1 MSLRGT
7 VADPLP
13 RSTHRGRVVEA
24 EGLPYHAPPMTV
36 VRQAVSKV
44 PQITIFFWVTKLL
57 TTAMGEATS
66 DYLVRVLNPVLAVGL
81 GGLALIGALVMQF
94 RSPRYVPWIYWL
106 AVAMVAVAGTMAA
119 DVLHKQFG
127 VPYGVSTP
135 FFAIVLAAVFVAWH
149 RTEKT
154 LSIHSITTARREAF
168 YWAAVMSTFALGTAA
183 GDLLATTFKLG
194 FFSAALVFV
203 GLILIPVVGYW
214 RFHMNGVLA
223 FWFAYVVTRPI
234 GASFAD
240 WTGKSRS
247 LTGLGW
253 GDGYVALVL
262 TFLIVVMVGYLT
274 VSGRDT
280 PDEGFVSP

>member
-1 MSLRGT
+1 
-7 VADPLP
+7 
-13 RSTHRGRVVEA
+13 
-24 EGLPYHAPPMTV
+24 
-36 VRQAVSKV
+36 
-44 PQITIFFWVTKLL
+44 
-57 TTAMGEATS
+57 
-66 DYLVRVLNPVLAVGL
+66 
-81 GGLALIGALVMQF
+81 MQF
-94 RSPRYVPWIYWL
+94 RSPRDVPWIYWL

-135 FFAIVLAAVFVAWH
+135 FFAIVLAAVFVVRASHRKDLVHTQHHYATARAVPSGRGDVHLRSWH
-149 RTEKT
+149 R
-154 LSIHSITTARREAF
+154 RRR
-168 YWAAVMSTFALGTAA
+168 S
-183 GDLLATTFKLG
+183 LLATTFKLG

-234 GASFAD
+234 GVLFAD

-262 TFLIVVMVGYLT
+262 TFLIVVMVGYFDRVGSGHPGRRLRQPVN
-274 VSGRDT
+274 VSSSTAGSIRDGRT
-280 PDEGFVSP
+280 GW

>member
-1 MSLRGT
+1 MLDCRNWASL
-7 VADPLP
+7 
-13 RSTHRGRVVEA
+13 
-24 EGLPYHAPPMTV
+24 PP
-36 VRQAVSKV
+36 
-44 PQITIFFWVTKLL
+44 
-57 TTAMGEATS
+57 
-66 DYLVRVLNPVLAVGL
+66 
-81 GGLALIGALVMQF
+81 
-94 RSPRYVPWIYWL
+94 
-106 AVAMVAVAGTMAA
+106 
-119 DVLHKQFG
+119 
-127 VPYGVSTP
+127 
-135 FFAIVLAAVFVAWH
+135 
-149 RTEKT
+149 
-154 LSIHSITTARREAF
+154 
-168 YWAAVMSTFALGTAA
+168 
-183 GDLLATTFKLG
+183 FKLG